1 VKSRESGGIQ
11 SPDTRES
18 PLLPAFPVH
27 IFPFRMTADRLAKAA
42 GSPWEA
48 FWKNLRQGY
57 DAFEKSHVP
66 PDPSV
71 RDGWYRFR

>member
-1 VKSRESGGIQ
+1 
-11 SPDTRES
+11 
-18 PLLPAFPVH
+18 
-27 IFPFRMTADRLAKAA
+27 MTADRLAKAA